1 MLENISNQPTKFR
14 LKNWIETNDDAPET
28 YDSNSQIKFKT
39 SMLKSSL
46 CYHSD
51 AYILVSGTIIVEDTQ
66 AAYDSGNNITKQEIF
81 KNGVSFTDSISE
93 INNSKADSAKEI
105 KVVMPVYSLTECSD
119 NFSKISINL
128 WQ

>member
-1 MLENISNQPTKFR
+1 MNQ
-14 LKNWIETNDDAPET
+14 LSLGQKNWVEINDDASET
-28 YDSNSQIKFKT
+28 YSSNSQIKFKT

>member
-1 MLENISNQPTKFR
+1 MLDNIPNQPTKFR
-14 LKNWIETNDDAPET
+14 TKNWIERNDDAPET

-105 KVVMPVYSLTECSD
+105 KVVMPVYSLAECSD